1 MQTRKIA
8 LHRNS
13 LIAIVMTLL
22 VLGSALAI
30 AGNSSAINPQEG
42 TVTYHAFYLSPSKL
56 PATGAK
62 VTVSTLSGYQVK
74 TFNGASNQVNLSYG
88 SYIFT
93 MQPYATYGSSYIV
106 NGTSTMVNVT
116 SSTSVVNLSST
127 AYATHDV
134 TVSVPGAKSG
144 APATVSFST
153 ENGFVFETNT
163 TTGTFN
169 ATLPSGGFFATVDF
183 GGQINTTY
191 ESSVGYTLTLNTS
204 SANVEGGIVTNR
216 NGQNIN
222 NFNVIAISK
231 SAPYSHSVMPFTNAN
246 GAFTFVDQSANYNYV
261 ISANGY
267 NPVQYSQGQ
276 SIYTLSKA
284 SSSVN
289 YNYSLGNNPGY
300 LNLTVTYAIGNS
312 TALPFMPNSTIGSFY
327 WQYEADQLAS
337 KTSYISSYLE
347 GLVGNYSNYAI
358 LVNGHNYKL
367 TGKQP
372 PATVTVSTKGM
383 NANVSFQFQNFNVTA
398 SSVANGFSVQ
408 LFAQGT
414 QYTSGALYYNNTFN
428 YNISELSLAS
438 PVSAADTFVS
448 PVKLMPQANSGFL
461 TLKFN
466 KVSKPVVTA
475 SQINLFWN
483 NSTPR
488 NYLVASNSTS
498 AVFIAP
504 TNTQVSFNLS
514 NAFYNPVTNTNDYSK
529 ALNYT
534 WKLNGTVLTHDYNH
548 ANATIKLGGFGN
560 YSVTV
565 KYTSASG
572 GNNTTTFNVFAYNA
586 TPSAYLNVTTGGKT
600 LFATA
605 AVPNSQTVSVPQA
618 KPIQFSGYYSKL
630 SIPGTSY
637 TVPLL
642 YNWYFPGYT
651 NTAVNVSQT
660 FNTPYVASK
669 TMVSGYLNVST
680 AVGKVASTN
689 LLLNVTDT
697 TAPSGQITLQNA
709 THATISQ
716 PVAGQVTIFSAN
728 KSTDKYYVSS
738 DLSYNWSIVYANG
751 TKVPSGNSTYQ
762 LVGNDTNLSYLG
774 VQFNTLNSLIVSLK
788 VTNPSNVSS
797 YTNFTTSMVVVSP
810 RLVVDSVYFP
820 TTPAQGSKTLMY
832 VNVSNNG
839 TVDASSFYI
848 VAIIN
853 GHVVN
858 NQSYGP
864 LPVGTTK
871 QFEFNLTST
880 SQGNVQVQF
889 EALNSTQP
897 SFFAKSGSLTLTQK
911 VSPPAYQTPLI
922 VGGVILIII
931 VIGAVYYRLSSR
943 GTSKPRE
950 KKQAPPA
957 KKTDEKKK

>member
-13 LIAIVMTLL
+13 LIAIIMTLL

-30 AGNSSAINPQEG
+30 AGNSTAITPQKG
-42 TVTYHAFYLSPSKL
+42 TVTYHSFYLSTNGL
-56 PATGAK
+56 PATGASVK
-62 VTVSTLSGYQVK
+62 VSTLSGYQV
-74 TFNGASNQVNLSYG
+74 TTLNGASNSVNLSYG

-93 MQPYATYGSSYIV
+93 LQPYVTYGATYIV
-106 NGTSTMVNVT
+106 NGTSKMVNV
-116 SSTSVVNLSST
+116 SSSSMSFYLNTT

-134 TVSVPGAKSG
+134 TVNVAGAKSG

-169 ATLPSGGFFATVDF
+169 ASLPTSGFFATVNF
-183 GGQINTTY
+183 GGQINTAY
-191 ESSVGYTLTLNTS
+191 ETNVQQYLNLSTTGV
-204 SANVEGGIVTNR
+204 NVVGGIVSVS
-216 NGQNIN
+216 

-231 SAPYSHSVMPFTNAN
+231 TAPYSYSVMPFTN
-246 GAFTFVDQSANYNYV
+246 GAFQFVDQSSSFNYV

-267 NPVQYSQGQ
+267 NPVDYTGQ
-276 SIYTLSKA
+276 SVVTLEKA
-284 SSSVN
+284 SSNVN
-289 YNYSLGNNPGY
+289 YNYSLGTNPGY

-312 TALPFMPNSTIGSFY
+312 TALPFMPNATIGSFY
-327 WQYEADQLAS
+327 WQNLSDQLSS
-337 KTSYISSYLE
+337 KIPVIKSYLE
-347 GLVGNYSNYAI
+347 GLVGNYSDYAI
-358 LVNGHNYKL
+358 LVNNHNYKL
-367 TGKQP
+367 TGTT
-372 PATVTVSTKGM
+372 PATVSINATGM
-383 NANVSFQFQNFNVTA
+383 TASVSFQFQNFNVTA
-398 SSVANGFSVQ
+398 SSVANGFSAQV
-408 LFAQGT
+408 FAQGT
-414 QYTSGALYYNNTFN
+414 QYTSGSLYYNDILN
-428 YNISELSLAS
+428 YNINGLSLSS
-438 PVSAADTFVS
+438 PVSAADTFIS
-448 PVKLMPQANSGFL
+448 PVKLLPQANSGFL
-461 TLKFN
+461 TLQFN

-475 SQINLFWN
+475 SQINLYWN
-483 NSTPR
+483 NGAPQS
-488 NYLVASNSTS
+488 YLVASNTTS
-498 AVFIAP
+498 AVFIVP

-514 NAFYNPVTNTNDYSK
+514 RAFYNPVTNTNDYNK

-534 WKLNGTVLTHDYNH
+534 WLLNNSVQPQDYNH
-548 ANATIKLGGFGN
+548 ANATIKFGGFAN

-565 KYTSASG
+565 KYESASG
-572 GNNTTTFNVFAYNA
+572 VYNTTTFNVFAYNA
-586 TPSAYLNVTTGGKT
+586 TPSAYLNVTTGSKT
-600 LFATA
+600 LFTTA
-605 AVPNSQTVSVPQA
+605 AVSGSQAVTVPQS
-618 KPIQFSGYYSKL
+618 KSIQFSGYYSKL
-630 SIPGTSY
+630 SIPGTTY
-637 TVPLL
+637 MVPLL

-651 NTAVNVSQT
+651 NNAVNVTQT
-660 FNTPYVASK
+660 FNTPYIASK
-669 TMVSGYLNVST
+669 AMVTGYLNVST
-680 AVGKVASTN
+680 AAGKVASTQ

-709 THATISQ
+709 THAAISQ

-728 KSTDKYYVSS
+728 KSTDKYYAIS
-738 DLSYNWSIVYANG
+738 DLSFSWSIVYANG
-751 TKVPSGNSTYQ
+751 TKVPAGTSTYQ
-762 LVGNDTNLSYLG
+762 LVGNNTNLSYLG
-774 VQFNTLNSLIVSLK
+774 VKFNTLNSLIVSLK

-820 TTPAQGSKTLMY
+820 TTPAQGSKTLLY

-839 TVDASSFYI
+839 TVNANSFYI
-848 VAIIN
+848 IAIVN
-853 GHVVN
+853 GNVVN

-871 QFEFNLTST
+871 QFEFNLTSPA
-880 SQGNVQVQF
+880 QGNVQVQF

-897 SFFAKSGSLTLTQK
+897 SFFAKSGSLTVTQK
-911 VSPPAYQTPLI
+911 VSPPGYQTPLI

-957 KKTDEKKK
+957 KKTEEKKK

>member
-1 MQTRKIA
+1 
-8 LHRNS
+8 
-13 LIAIVMTLL
+13 MTLL

-30 AGNSSAINPQEG
+30 AGNSTAITPQKG
-42 TVTYHAFYLSPSKL
+42 AVTYHAFYLSPNGL
-56 PATGAK
+56 PAKGAS
-62 VTVSTLSGYQVK
+62 VTVSTLSGYQV
-74 TFNGASNQVNLSYG
+74 TTLNGASNQVNLSYG

-93 MQPYATYGSSYIV
+93 MQPYTTYGSSYIV
-106 NGTSTMVNVT
+106 NGTSKMVNV
-116 SSTSVVNLSST
+116 SSSSMSFYLNTT
-127 AYATHDV
+127 AYTTQPVRVNVA
-134 TVSVPGAKSG
+134 GASSS
-144 APATVSFST
+144 APASVSFST
-153 ENGFVFETNT
+153 ESGFVFETNT

-169 ATLPSGGFFATVDF
+169 ATLPKSGFFSTVNF
-183 GGQINTTY
+183 GGQINTAYQTN
-191 ESSVGYTLTLNTS
+191 VGKELNLSTTG
-204 SANVEGGIVTNR
+204 ANVVGGIVSV
-216 NGQNIN
+216 N
-222 NFNVIAISK
+222 NFNVIAINK
-231 SAPYSHSVMPFTNAN
+231 SAPYSYSIMPFTS
-246 GAFTFVDQSANYNYV
+246 GAFQFVDQSANYNYV

-267 NPVQYSQGQ
+267 NPVEYVQGQ

-284 SSSVN
+284 SSNVN

-312 TALPFMPNSTIGSFY
+312 TALPFMPNATIGSFY
-327 WQYEADQLAS
+327 WQNLTDQLSS
-337 KTSYISSYLE
+337 KTSFIKSYLD

-367 TGKQP
+367 TGKTP
-372 PATVTVSTKGM
+372 AATVSINATGM
-383 NANVSFQFQNFNVTA
+383 NATVSFQFQNFNVTA

-428 YNISELSLAS
+428 YNISGLSLAS

-504 TNTQVSFNLS
+504 TNTTVSFNLS

-534 WKLNGTVLTHDYNH
+534 WSLNSKVQSQDYNH
-548 ANATIKLGGFGN
+548 ANATINLGGFGN

-728 KSTDKYYVSS
+728 KSTDKYYPTSN
-738 DLSYNWSIVYANG
+738 LSYNWSIVYANG